1 MDETR
6 LSNSDRGV
14 IRREAALIS
23 TCSTPF
29 AHTCI
34 LFSAGLCSFYPYTK
48 KIACS
53 LSDSVALFD
62 PRSGTASFHPA
73 EPSKASTRRSITIKM
88 IHAMYVTSEK
98 EIEREQEW
106 EKTSDQQRNGNE
118 NETTICRCTYDSLW
132 FGKWFTF
139 VLLFKHLLCLREC

>member
-1 MDETR
+1 MKYRRQQKAMDETR

-14 IRREAALIS
+14 IRRQAALIS

-73 EPSKASTRRSITIKM
+73 EPSKAWTRRSFTIKM
-88 IHAMYVTSEK
+88 IHPMYVTSET

-118 NETTICRCTYDSLW
+118 NETTICRCTMKCIYL
-132 FGKWFTF
+132 TARYT
-139 VLLFKHLLCLREC
+139 VTCA